1 MNLHIIWNKFYEK
14 IEKDPRIGSTH
25 ISLYM
30 ALLHICFSKGENPVQ
45 FKRQEV
51 MRNAKINARHT
62 FNRCINDL
70 SLYGYISYRPSK
82 NRYCKSQVSL
92 CHFELETKT

>member
-1 MNLHIIWNKFYEK
+1 MELQCIWKTFYQK
-14 IEKDPRIGSTH
+14 IAEDPRIGTTH

-30 ALLHICFSKGENPVQ
+30 ALLHISFSKGENPVQ

-82 NRYCKSQVSL
+82 NGYCKSNAFMILPAEQ
-92 CHFELETKT
+92 